1 MTFYL
6 WGAIGILLVI
16 IVVLCL
22 ILNQMRLNIKDLKTT
37 MKFIDKNTF
46 KNYQEIHNIKKTINN
61 QIKTIFY
68 LRE

>member
-1 MTFYL
+1 
-6 WGAIGILLVI
+6 
-16 IVVLCL
+16 
-22 ILNQMRLNIKDLKTT
+22 MRLNIKDLKTT